1 MKNRPFKKRKL
12 FYLVFAV
19 LIIGVGIILALQSVL
34 PKIEAAP
41 DLRIER
47 TAALLARGEYMA
59 NNVSVC
65 MDCHSTRDWSQF
77 SGPIKEGSLGQGGE
91 YFGPEMG
98 FPGTFYSRN
107 ITPASLGSWTDGEI
121 FRAITTGVSR
131 DGAVLFP
138 VMPYHYYSKMD
149 TEDVRAII
157 VYLRSLKSVENVIP
171 KSEPDFPMN
180 LIMKTFPKQYAP
192 SERPSPHDKIAL
204 GAYLMNAASCMD
216 CHSPVDKG
224 KVILAQAFSGG
235 REFGMPNGKLY
246 SANITPDKATGIGLW
261 TDSIF
266 VARFKAY
273 EDSSKLPQLRP
284 DQMNT
289 VMPWTMYAGM
299 ERSDLEAIFAYL
311 NTIKPIA
318 NKVERYIP

>member
-41 DLRIER
+41 DLRVER

-131 DGAVLFP
+131 DGGVLFP

-180 LIMKTFPKQYAP
+180 FIMKTFPKQYAP
-192 SERPSPHDKIAL
+192 SERPSPHNKIAL
-204 GAYLMNAASCMD
+204 GAYLMSAASCMD

-261 TDSIF
+261 TYSIF

-318 NKVERYIP
+318 NKVERYTP